1 MPIKPPPYCPNA
13 QPTPIGWRDPRTRE
27 ILAVRKLSQKD
38 IDEYIASTMT
48 DSTVQPVV
56 EVLTETTTATKKTTR
71 KRKKKE

>member
-38 IDEYIASTMT
+38 IDEYIASTME
-48 DSTVQPVV
+48 DSKVQPVV
-56 EVLTETTTATKKTTR
+56 EVLTETTVKKTTR

>member
-38 IDEYIASTMT
+38 IDEYIASTME
-48 DSTVQPVV
+48 SSKNKPVV
-56 EVLTETTTATKKTTR
+56 EVLTETTKTPKKTR